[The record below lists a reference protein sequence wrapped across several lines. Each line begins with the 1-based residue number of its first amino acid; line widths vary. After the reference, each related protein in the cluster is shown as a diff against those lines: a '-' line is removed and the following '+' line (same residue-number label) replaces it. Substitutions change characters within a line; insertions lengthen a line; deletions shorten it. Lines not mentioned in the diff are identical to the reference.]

1 MARIFKGGKLV
12 IASHNSGKVHE
23 IKELLAPFNADI
35 ISAIDLDL
43 HEPVEDG
50 QTFIANAKIK
60 AQAAA
65 LASGLPA
72 LADDSG
78 LSVHQLNNE
87 PGIYSARWAGP
98 KKDFNKAMK
107 DIYQKL
113 RNFDDKSAH
122 FTCALA
128 LCWPDCHTEIFE
140 GKVFGHIIWPPRGN
154 KGFGYDPFFI
164 ANGMNISFG
173 EMQPEAK
180 HAISHRAQAFKK
192 MVKACFNPTK

>member
-1 MARIFKGGKLV
+1 MARFFKGGKLI
-12 IASHNSGKVHE
+12 IASHNLGKVIE
-23 IKELLAPFNADI
+23 IKKLLLPFSTDV
-35 ISAIDLDL
+35 ISAGYLNL
-43 HEPVEDG
+43 PEPVEDG
-50 QTFIANAKIK
+50 QTFKDNAKIK

-78 LSVHQLNNE
+78 LCVHKLNDE

-98 KKDFNKAMK
+98 DKNFDVAMRKVQEKLKK
-107 DIYQKL
+107 
-113 RNFDDKSAH
+113 FDDKSAH

-128 LCWPDCHTEIFE
+128 LCWPDGHTEIFE
-140 GKVFGHIIWPPRGN
+140 GKVFGNLIWPPRGK
-154 KGFGYDPFFI
+154 KGFGYDPIFI
-164 ANGMNISFG
+164 ANDMSLSFA

-192 MVKACFNPTK
+192 MMKACFKSI

>member
-1 MARIFKGGKLV
+1 MARFFKGGKLI
-12 IASHNSGKVHE
+12 IASHNLGKVIE
-23 IKELLAPFNADI
+23 IKKLLLPFSTDV
-35 ISAIDLDL
+35 ISAGDLNL
-43 HEPVEDG
+43 PEPVEDG
-50 QTFIANAKIK
+50 QTFKDNAKIK

-78 LSVHQLNNE
+78 LCVHKLNDE

-98 KKDFNKAMK
+98 DKNFDVAMRKVQEKLKK
-107 DIYQKL
+107 
-113 RNFDDKSAH
+113 FDDKSAH

-128 LCWPDCHTEIFE
+128 LCWPDGHTEIFE
-140 GKVFGHIIWPPRGN
+140 GKVFGNLIWPPRGK
-154 KGFGYDPFFI
+154 KGFGYDPIFI
-164 ANGMNISFG
+164 ANDMSLSFA

-192 MVKACFNPTK
+192 MMKACFKSI

>member
-23 IKELLAPFNADI
+23 INELLAPFDADV
-35 ISAIDLDL
+35 ISARDLDL
-43 HEPVEDG
+43 PEPVEDG
-50 QTFIANAKIK
+50 QTFMANAKIK

-78 LSVHQLNNE
+78 LSVHSLNNE

-98 KKDFNKAMK
+98 KKDFSKAMK
-107 DIYQKL
+107 DIQQKL

-154 KGFGYDPFFI
+154 KGFGYDPTFI

-180 HAISHRAQAFKK
+180 HVISHRAQAFKK
-192 MVKACFNPTK
+192 MVTACFNPTQ

>member
-1 MARIFKGGKLV
+1 MARFFKGGKLI
-12 IASHNSGKVHE
+12 IASHNLGKVLE
-23 IKELLAPFNADI
+23 IKKLLLPFSTDV
-35 ISAIDLDL
+35 ISAGDLNL
-43 HEPVEDG
+43 PEPVENG
-50 QTFIANAKIK
+50 QTFKDNAKIK

-78 LSVHQLNNE
+78 LCVHKLNDE

-98 KKDFNKAMK
+98 DKNFDLAMRKVQEKLKK
-107 DIYQKL
+107 
-113 RNFDDKSAH
+113 FDDKSAH

-128 LCWPDCHTEIFE
+128 LCWPDGHTKIFE
-140 GKVFGHIIWPPRGN
+140 GKVFGNLIWPPRGK
-154 KGFGYDPFFI
+154 KGFGYDPIFI
-164 ANGMNISFG
+164 ANDMSLSFA

-192 MVKACFNPTK
+192 MMKACFKSI

>member
-1 MARIFKGGKLV
+1 MARFFKGGKLI
-12 IASHNSGKVHE
+12 IASHNLGKVIE
-23 IKELLAPFNADI
+23 IKKLLLPFSTDV
-35 ISAIDLDL
+35 ISAGDLNL
-43 HEPVEDG
+43 PEPVENG
-50 QTFIANAKIK
+50 QTFKDNAKIK

-78 LSVHQLNNE
+78 LCVHKLNDE

-98 KKDFNKAMK
+98 DKNFDVAMRKVQEKLKK
-107 DIYQKL
+107 
-113 RNFDDKSAH
+113 FDDKSAH

-128 LCWPDCHTEIFE
+128 LCWPDGHTEIFE
-140 GKVFGHIIWPPRGN
+140 GKVFGNLIWPPRGK
-154 KGFGYDPFFI
+154 KGFGYDPIFI
-164 ANGMNISFG
+164 ANDMSLSFA

-192 MVKACFNPTK
+192 MMKACFKSI

>member
-12 IASHNSGKVHE
+12 IASHNPGKVVE
-23 IKELLAPFNADI
+23 IKELLSSFNTKV
-35 ISAIDLDL
+35 ISAGDLGL
-43 HEPVEDG
+43 SEPIEDG
-50 QTFIANAKIK
+50 QTFVENAKIK

-78 LSVHQLNNE
+78 LSVHKIDNE

-98 KKDFNKAMK
+98 DKDFNKAMRN
-107 DIYQKL
+107 IQKKL
-113 RNFDDKSAH
+113 KNFDDKSAH

-128 LCWPDCHTEIFE
+128 LCWPDCHSEIFE
-140 GKVFGHIIWPPRGN
+140 GKVFGNIIWPPRGE
-154 KGFGYDPFFI
+154 KGFGYDPIFVSD
-164 ANGMNISFG
+164 GMNISFA
-173 EMQPEAK
+173 EMQPEDK

-192 MVKACFNPTK
+192 MVKACFKPT